1 MSKVKT
7 TILLVLLLALVNI
20 ATSIQLRTKDFD
32 HLQLGKLNGQSHAA
46 SACPDRCKSQNATW
60 NGQWTNDG
68 RNKNSKCGCRI

>member
-32 HLQLGKLNGQSHAA
+32 HVQSGKLKNQSHAA
-46 SACPDRCKSQNATW
+46 NACPDRCKSQGATW
-60 NGQWTNDG
+60 NGQWTNAG
-68 RNKNSKCGCRI
+68 YRSKCGCRI

>member
-32 HLQLGKLNGQSHAA
+32 HVQSGKLNGQSHAEQK
-46 SACPDRCKSQNATW
+46 CPGRCQAQGAKW
-60 NGQWTNDG
+60 NGQWTNSG
-68 RNKNSKCGCRI
+68 SRSKCGCKK